1 MAEGYELPPARL
13 ERWLDRWAAE
23 HAPVASTEI
32 DEGEV
37 VFIAPGGERVV
48 CEPPFAPLPA
58 AVRGSRAGFDA
69 SPLLDHVRRQRTVG
83 VLLVRLGG
91 HAAGVFEGERL
102 VESKVG
108 SRLVH
113 GRHRKGGSSSGRFAR
128 RREGQ
133 ARVALQGAADV
144 AARVLVPHAE
154 GPDATAARGGGRP
167 LDAMVLG
174 GDRRALDTV
183 LADPRLAVLRPLA
196 LDRIYDVPEPRL
208 AVLRAMPERF
218 LATIV
223 RPSGRIT
230 P

>member
-1 MAEGYELPPARL
+1 MAERYELPPARL
-13 ERWLDRWAAE
+13 ARWLDRWAAE

-32 DEGEV
+32 GEGEV
-37 VFIAPGGERVV
+37 TFVASGGERVA
-48 CEPPFAPLPA
+48 CEPPFPPLPV
-58 AVRGSRAGFDA
+58 AVRGMRAGFEPA
-69 SPLLDHVRRQRTVG
+69 PLLDHVRRERTVG

-102 VESKVG
+102 ADSKVG

-133 ARVALQGAADV
+133 ARAALEQAADV
-144 AARVLVPHAE
+144 AVRVLL
-154 GPDATAARGGGRP
+154 GRP
-167 LDAMVLG
+167 LDAVVLG
-174 GDRRALDTV
+174 GDRRALEAV
-183 LADPRLAVLRPLA
+183 LADPRLAPLRALAVDRVL
-196 LDRIYDVPEPRL
+196 DVPDPRL

-223 RPSGRIT
+223 RPSGRIR

>member
-1 MAEGYELPPARL
+1 
-13 ERWLDRWAAE
+13 
-23 HAPVASTEI
+23 VASTEI
-32 DEGEV
+32 GGDEVTFAGS
-37 VFIAPGGERVV
+37 GGERVV
-48 CEPPFAPLPA
+48 CEPPFSPLP
-58 AVRGSRAGFDA
+58 VELHGSRAGFDPA
-69 SPLLDHVRRQRTVG
+69 PLLDHARRERTVG

-102 VESKVG
+102 VDSKVG

-133 ARVALQGAADV
+133 ARAALEQAANV
-144 AARVLVPHAE
+144 AARVLL
-154 GPDATAARGGGRP
+154 GRT
-167 LDAMVLG
+167 LDAVVLG

-183 LADPRLAVLRPLA
+183 LADPRLEPLRSLAV
-196 LDRIYDVPEPRL
+196 DRVHDVPDPRL
-208 AVLRAMPERF
+208 VVLRAMPERF

-223 RPSGRIT
+223 LPSGRIT